1 MVCIWVEAVC
11 KNRLFELA
19 EVCLGLCKKKD
30 LNTHDRESMVS
41 DTHRTE
47 SNTPHAQ
54 APIRHKNDLHVLLA
68 ILAATAGTVSH
79 R

>member
-1 MVCIWVEAVC
+1 MCVRVCRGVSLVC
-11 KNRLFELA
+11 WSPKS
-19 EVCLGLCKKKD
+19 

-41 DTHRTE
+41 DTRRTE

-54 APIRHKNDLHVLLA
+54 APIRRKNDLHMLLA
-68 ILAATAGTVSH
+68 ILAAPAGTVSH

>member
-1 MVCIWVEAVC
+1 MSIAMLRSWHFH
-11 KNRLFELA
+11 LFSHLLLVLFTSPE
-19 EVCLGLCKKKD
+19 KS

-54 APIRHKNDLHVLLA
+54 AQIRRKNDLHMLLA
-68 ILAATAGTVSH
+68 ILAAPAGTVSH